1 MGLVLV
7 FGSEGEMIK
16 RDDPQ
21 HLDPQ
26 PFGDVATSFKAAN
39 YVDVVGF
46 MPVVWRLYQ
55 ARMWLLNLQG
65 IVVINKP
72 VRFVDGCWCG
82 WG

>member
-1 MGLVLV
+1 M
-7 FGSEGEMIK
+7 K

-55 ARMWLLNLQG
+55 ARMRLLNLQG
-65 IVVINKP
+65 IVVINEP
-72 VRFVDGCWCG
+72 VRCMCVFFDGCWCG